1 MTARLARV
9 NRLLGVRTR
18 AFDVSRA
25 ASLRAAQALQEAE
38 EERAHLQ
45 SEREAV
51 AQEDVVVQSVED
63 LEAHRLRLL
72 SLQRAAEAAANVVSR
87 LSKVHDEARE
97 AMVESRREVRK
108 LELFRDAV
116 EQGFRE
122 DEGRAER
129 RAEDETSARVV
140 AKRSRG

>member
-1 MTARLARV
+1 MTPRLVRV

-18 AFDVSRA
+18 AFDLSRA
-25 ASLRAAQALQEAE
+25 ASLRAAQALHDAE

-45 SEREAV
+45 SEREAA

-63 LEAHRLRLL
+63 LETHRLRLL
-72 SLQRAAEAAANVVSR
+72 SLQRAAEAAASVVSR
-87 LSKVHDEARE
+87 LSKVHEQAKE

-129 RAEDETSARVV
+129 RAEDEASARVV
-140 AKRSRG
+140 AKRGQK

>member
-1 MTARLARV
+1 MTPRLARV

-18 AFDVSRA
+18 AFDLSRA
-25 ASLRAAQALQEAE
+25 ASLRAAQALHDAE

-45 SEREAV
+45 AERDAV
-51 AQEDVVVQSVED
+51 AEEDVVVQSVED
-63 LEAHRLRLL
+63 LETHRLRLL
-72 SLQRAAEAAANVVSR
+72 SLQRAAEAAAKVVSR
-87 LSKVHDEARE
+87 LSKVHEQAKE

-129 RAEDETSARVV
+129 RAEDEASARVA
-140 AKRSRG
+140 AKRGQK

>member
-1 MTARLARV
+1 MTPRLARV

-18 AFDVSRA
+18 AFDLSRA
-25 ASLRAAQALQEAE
+25 ASLRAAQALHDAE

-45 SEREAV
+45 AEREAV
-51 AQEDVVVQSVED
+51 AEEDVVVQSVED
-63 LEAHRLRLL
+63 LETHRLRLL
-72 SLQRAAEAAANVVSR
+72 SLQRAAEAAAKVVSR
-87 LSKVHDEARE
+87 LSKVHEQAKE

-129 RAEDETSARVV
+129 RAEDEASARVA
-140 AKRSRG
+140 AKRGQK